1 MFKYSGKK
9 CAKKWREGGTSG
21 TKREKESY
29 SRRSYGKCLKSAIDS
44 VKLELGKFLDCSL
57 GTNPFPMEW
66 KVQKE
71 LKLEKFQN
79 YPDPEYKEFREAV
92 AGWWEPV
99 ASVSPDMI
107 IPGNGA
113 MGILELVNKFT
124 CQLKIQRCG

>member
-1 MFKYSGKK
+1 
-9 CAKKWREGGTSG
+9 
-21 TKREKESY
+21 
-29 SRRSYGKCLKSAIDS
+29 
-44 VKLELGKFLDCSL
+44 
-57 GTNPFPMEW
+57 MEW